1 MDQQKA
7 EAMVATLCNAFDLP
21 CPKVKVWNKGSGRAH
36 YHPRKREIYLSS
48 APGPTAGPRDMTVL
62 HEFSH
67 YVFHA
72 RKDFAKDRGQYD
84 WHGAL
89 FTSILI
95 EVSEFWYGDPT
106 RYGWKRE
113 YAQVRR
119 RARKQLAEEHGCPE
133 SALQF

>member
-1 MDQQKA
+1 MDQQKV
-7 EAMVATLCNAFDLP
+7 EAMVATLCNAFDLR
-21 CPKVKVWNKGSGRAH
+21 CPKVKVHNRKTGRAH
-36 YHPRKREIYLSS
+36 YHPRRREIYMASDT
-48 APGPTAGPRDMTVL
+48 PTSWPREMTVL

-72 RKDFAKDRGQYD
+72 RMGFGKDRKQWD
-84 WHGAL
+84 WHGPM

-106 RYGWKRE
+106 QYGWKRE
-113 YAQVRR
+113 YARVKSY
-119 RARKQLAEEHGCPE
+119 ARKKLFNDYGYPE